1 MSVGHVRVAGLR
13 GVRFQRLQ
21 RAMKTEQQTDYLL
34 RLRDVIEKTS
44 LSRST
49 IYRRIDDRTF
59 PKPVKVG
66 DFAVRWKSSAIDG
79 WITGLS
85 SEKFEIISGGM
96 VGGTEIEPLEK
107 TE

>member
-1 MSVGHVRVAGLR
+1 META
-13 GVRFQRLQ
+13 
-21 RAMKTEQQTDYLL
+21 QQTDYLL

-49 IYRRIDDRTF
+49 IYRRIDDKTF

-96 VGGTEIEPLEK
+96 VGGIEIEPLENS
-107 TE
+107 E